1 MTFVHELDEANGY
14 AYVYRK
20 TLRLE
25 GDTMVLDHTLRN
37 TGRKRI
43 ETSVYNH
50 NFFTLDRRP
59 TGPQVSVTFPFDA
72 KATRAIGPL
81 ATLVARDLRFARELA
96 AGETVFTELEGFG
109 TGTSRLRLPD
119 EARGDRRRRAHPQR
133 STAHEDGLLVR
144 AADRVPGTLRR
155 RQRRSR
161 PDDDLADHVRVLG
174 DQVACYGLRPTG
186 AG

>member
-1 MTFVHELDEANGY
+1 MTFVHELGEANGY

-25 GDTMVLDHTLRN
+25 GDTMVLDHSLRN

-72 KATRAIGPL
+72 KADARRSGRWPRSWDATCGLRANSPR
-81 ATLVARDLRFARELA
+81 VRPCSRSSK
-96 AGETVFTELEGFG
+96 GFG
-109 TGTSRLRLPD
+109 TGRADYDFLMT
-119 EARGDRRRRAHPQR
+119 ARGDRRRRAHP
-133 STAHEDGLLVR
+133 R
-144 AADRVPGTLRR
+144 AIG
-155 RQRRSR
+155 RSR
-161 PDDDLADHVRVLG
+161 SWSSGPQPRTVCPEPYVDASVDPGQTTTWRIT
-174 DQVACYGLRPTG
+174 YEFSEIK
-186 AG
+186 